1 MLNKIFR
8 KITFWLSFFRKTEKT
23 SLPAIQSFLR
33 YCPLGRK
40 SSRMIDRNVWRW
52 KRFIHRR
59 ISSRKFQFY
68 RKNAIFPSFV
78 ESLANQ
84 DTSRGD
90 IRRGNVWRRRFPVD
104 SIYFKYMFPMTTCS
118 KTIPLEKNR
127 MKLCLSKIQISII
140 EKTAKNF
147 FFSSPKYA
155 KFDRVTGLRIV
166 FRFVN
171 FLAKLA
177 PNVYRFIFFS
187 SPSSQFF
194 ILRGW
199 KRGFHGW
206 WWKKKKNFFPF
217 FFLQIEQKIIENT
230 IYRDAARVVV
240 VVVFFF
246 FLQFFFSSI
255 FFALL
260 QAHNE

>member
-40 SSRMIDRNVWRW
+40 SSRMIDRNVWRR

-90 IRRGNVWRRRFPVD
+90 IRRGNVWRRRFPID

-127 MKLCLSKIQISII
+127 MKLCLSKTQISII
-140 EKTAKNF
+140 EKTAKNV

-171 FLAKLA
+171 FLAKIFRQTC
-177 PNVYRFIFFS
+177 PERVPIYFFFFS
-187 SPSSQFF
+187 LFT
-194 ILRGW
+194 ILHSTWVEERISW
-199 KRGFHGW
+199 VMVE
-206 WWKKKKNFFPF
+206 KKKNFS
-217 FFLQIEQKIIENT
+217 
-230 IYRDAARVVV
+230 
-240 VVVFFF
+240 
-246 FLQFFFSSI
+246 FFFSFKLSKK
-255 FFALL
+255 
-260 QAHNE
+260 